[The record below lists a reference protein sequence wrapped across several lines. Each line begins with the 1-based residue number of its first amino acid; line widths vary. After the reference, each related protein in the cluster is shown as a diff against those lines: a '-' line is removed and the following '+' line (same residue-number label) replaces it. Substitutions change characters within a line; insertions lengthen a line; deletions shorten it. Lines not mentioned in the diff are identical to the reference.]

1 MPVAEKELKGC
12 VASLAL
18 HKLDVPCKFPFTYQ
32 GKEYHKC
39 TKKDHDKDWCA
50 MDMNLGGHNGQDCKE
65 CWKNETYNWGP
76 CDHHTCEFGE
86 QQNNNFKT
94 FYALL

>member
-1 MPVAEKELKGC
+1 
-12 VASLAL
+12 
-18 HKLDVPCKFPFTYQ
+18 
-32 GKEYHKC
+32 
-39 TKKDHDKDWCA
+39 

-86 QQNNNFKT
+86 QQNNDFKT